1 MQIMTMPTTM
11 KAAVLVG
18 QREPLVIAD
27 VALPSALLPGQ
38 VLVKVHCSGICG
50 SQLGEIDGAKG
61 ADKFLP
67 HLLGHEGSG
76 TVVEIG
82 PTVRHVKTGDKVV
95 LHWRKGL
102 GIEASP
108 PQYQWNGKVVN
119 AGWITTFNEYAIV
132 AENRVTPIP
141 ADSDMDVAALFGCAV
156 TTGFGVVVNN
166 AKIKIGESVVV
177 YGAGG
182 VGLNIVQA
190 AALAGGHPVIAV
202 DLHDNK
208 LKLAKSLGATHL
220 INATKTD
227 ARQAILD
234 IAGPVGVDVFVDN
247 TGVPAVIEVGYQIT
261 KPQGRVTLVGVPRKG
276 QNISLYSLPLHFGK
290 EIKGSHGGEAIPH
303 EDIPRY
309 HSMYRSGRIKLKEL
323 VTDSFP
329 LDEINTAIR
338 KMRDGTL
345 AGRCLIR
352 LAGD

>member
-156 TTGFGVVVNN
+156 TTGFGPVEVTSFAISSDTMAAHTAHMSYADNVQPEQGPEFDESAPVAGVV
-166 AKIKIGESVVV
+166 
-177 YGAGG
+177 
-182 VGLNIVQA
+182 
-190 AALAGGHPVIAV
+190 
-202 DLHDNK
+202 
-208 LKLAKSLGATHL
+208 
-220 INATKTD
+220 
-227 ARQAILD
+227 R
-234 IAGPVGVDVFVDN
+234 
-247 TGVPAVIEVGYQIT
+247 
-261 KPQGRVTLVGVPRKG
+261 
-276 QNISLYSLPLHFGK
+276 
-290 EIKGSHGGEAIPH
+290 
-303 EDIPRY
+303 
-309 HSMYRSGRIKLKEL
+309 
-323 VTDSFP
+323 
-329 LDEINTAIR
+329 
-338 KMRDGTL
+338 
-345 AGRCLIR
+345 
-352 LAGD
+352 

>member
-1 MQIMTMPTTM
+1 MGIAALITAAIATWKAGGKRSPKRWSTITASKPATKILDVGCGKGFLLYDFTKVVPGVELYGIDISTYAIANAKEEIKDRLQVGNANVLPFPDHHFDLVYSLNTLHNLHSYDLDPALREIERVGKKNKYICVESYRNEVEKANLLYWQVTCEAFNTPEEWPGGLSKPGIAATTRLSTLSEMQIMTMPTTM

-141 ADSDMDVAALFGCAV
+141 ADSDMDVRHY
-156 TTGFGVVVNN
+156 
-166 AKIKIGESVVV
+166 SV
-177 YGAGG
+177 A
-182 VGLNIVQA
+182 
-190 AALAGGHPVIAV
+190 P
-202 DLHDNK
+202 
-208 LKLAKSLGATHL
+208 
-220 INATKTD
+220 
-227 ARQAILD
+227 
-234 IAGPVGVDVFVDN
+234 
-247 TGVPAVIEVGYQIT
+247 
-261 KPQGRVTLVGVPRKG
+261 
-276 QNISLYSLPLHFGK
+276 
-290 EIKGSHGGEAIPH
+290 
-303 EDIPRY
+303 
-309 HSMYRSGRIKLKEL
+309 
-323 VTDSFP
+323 
-329 LDEINTAIR
+329 
-338 KMRDGTL
+338 
-345 AGRCLIR
+345 
-352 LAGD
+352 